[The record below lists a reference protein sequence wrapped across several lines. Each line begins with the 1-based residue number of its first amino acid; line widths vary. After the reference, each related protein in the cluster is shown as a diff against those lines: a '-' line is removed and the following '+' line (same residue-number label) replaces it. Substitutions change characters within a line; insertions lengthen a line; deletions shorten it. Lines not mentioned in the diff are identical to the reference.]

1 MDMCTDTCR
10 HTQTVLHLIIREYPK
25 HLSSHN
31 QNNLFS
37 TIKKTKFCCNYY
49 CIFLTLKKRTL
60 NHLFLWNKVKIFA
73 LSTET
78 GQKYFHVSAQVMGQI
93 PEISLVNPVSVE
105 YLNKP
110 DPVLLCVLL
119 FFKEQWKELNWKSRD
134 SKFSPFPSHWKS
146 LSKPPFVPT
155 IETGLPFAAME
166 LGDKYL

>member
-1 MDMCTDTCR
+1 MENKVNIYNLMDMCTDTCR

-78 GQKYFHVSAQVMGQI
+78 GVQFTRSVVSN
-93 PEISLVNPVSVE
+93 SLQPYEPQHTRPPCPSPVPGVCSNPC
-105 YLNKP
+105 P
-110 DPVLLCVLL
+110 
-119 FFKEQWKELNWKSRD
+119 
-134 SKFSPFPSHWKS
+134 
-146 LSKPPFVPT
+146 LSQ
-155 IETGLPFAAME
+155 
-166 LGDKYL
+166 

>member
-1 MDMCTDTCR
+1 MENKVNIYNLMDMCTDTCR

-78 GQKYFHVSAQVMGQI
+78 GVQFTRSVVSN
-93 PEISLVNPVSVE
+93 SLQPYE
-105 YLNKP
+105 PQHTRPPCL
-110 DPVLLCVLL
+110 
-119 FFKEQWKELNWKSRD
+119 
-134 SKFSPFPSHWKS
+134 SPTPGAYPNSCP
-146 LSKPPFVPT
+146 LSQ
-155 IETGLPFAAME
+155 
-166 LGDKYL
+166 

>member
-1 MDMCTDTCR
+1 MENKVNIYNLMGMCTDTCR

-78 GQKYFHVSAQVMGQI
+78 GVQFTRSVVSN
-93 PEISLVNPVSVE
+93 SLQPYE
-105 YLNKP
+105 PQHTRPPCL
-110 DPVLLCVLL
+110 
-119 FFKEQWKELNWKSRD
+119 
-134 SKFSPFPSHWKS
+134 SPTPGAYPNSCP
-146 LSKPPFVPT
+146 LSQ
-155 IETGLPFAAME
+155 
-166 LGDKYL
+166 